1 MATALQIDIL
11 KQIYKYW
18 VMYDAPI
25 HLDNIRCIISQGELA
40 NELKLL
46 EVSELIN
53 KEDSSYSITVA
64 GRSKFSVVLTGGVY
78 DLIHQGHIVTLN
90 EAASHGDFLIVVIA
104 RDITAHKSKRLP
116 FHPEEDRVSLLN
128 AITVVGAAIP
138 GDEVDHMRVVRRIK
152 PDVIALGADQ
162 DHIVAELQ
170 TEIKDQG
177 FPDTKIV
184 RLVAEYEGL
193 ATTKIIDKIIRRN

>member
-18 VMYDAPI
+18 VMYDLPI
-25 HLDNIRCIISQGELA
+25 QIENIRCILSQDELA

-53 KEDSSYSITVA
+53 KEGSSYSITTA

-90 EAASHGDFLIVVIA
+90 EAASHSDFLIVVIA
-104 RDITAHKSKRLP
+104 RDVTAHNRKRLP
-116 FHPEEDRVSLLN
+116 FHPERDRVNLLN
-128 AITVVGAAIP
+128 EITIVGAAIL

-162 DHIVAELQ
+162 DHIVAELKI
-170 TEIKDQG
+170 EIKDQG
-177 FPDTKIV
+177 FPDTKII
-184 RLVAEYEGL
+184 RLEAEYEGL
-193 ATTKIIDKIIRRN
+193 ATTKLINKIIERN

>member
-18 VMYDAPI
+18 VTYDAPI
-25 HLDNIRCIISQGELA
+25 QIDKIKCIISQDELT

-46 EVSELIN
+46 EVSELVN
-53 KEDSSYSITVA
+53 KEGSSYSITLA

-78 DLIHQGHIVTLN
+78 DLIHQGHIVTLT

-104 RDITAHKSKRLP
+104 RDLTAHKRKRLP

-128 AITVVGAAIP
+128 AITMVDAAIS
-138 GDEVDHMRVVRRIK
+138 GDEIDHMRVVRRIK

-162 DHIVAELQ
+162 DHIEAELKI
-170 TEIKDQG
+170 EIKDQG
-177 FPDTKIV
+177 FPDTKII
-184 RLVAEYEGL
+184 RLEAEYEGL
-193 ATTKIIDKIIRRN
+193 ATTKLINKIIERN